1 MNIYEWIIS
10 QKGTKFLFEERRVER
25 ARELFQPL
33 PKIEARGVK
42 ASIANYEQCIQL
54 EASFTTKTVFVN
66 AHCACPDYEQRYYTG
81 GDYVQPCKHLIR
93 LMQEVAVED
102 LDASAVLLAP
112 IANIPDTPHSND
124 GTADISETFGDRLS
138 KVIDHVVNTLAKEVV
153 EILEAGHVPFLVGPT
168 GTGKTSAVSQAALL
182 LNARFYESAG
192 SDAWTDSD
200 LVGVKMPSGDLMP
213 GPIGAAM
220 MYAQMMGEQ
229 VLIFLD
235 EFLRFSPRAQE
246 SLMRVLQPK
255 RTEIANAMGIDHN
268 GPIRITSAPFW
279 GETWAPAELVHLC
292 LAANPWGTIPDPA
305 LLRRVEPINV
315 EFSPMVLSLF
325 KGKAQD
331 AIKISWQGVADG
343 SLPLPI
349 EYSQLMRAK
358 DEEDLSF
365 LDRYLARMRVL
376 DPAAEKAFATLL
388 NNTKSA

>member
-1 MNIYEWIIS
+1 MNIYEWITS
-10 QKGTKFLFEERRVER
+10 QEGTKFVFEERRVER
-25 ARELFQPL
+25 ARELFHSSL
-33 PKIEARGVK
+33 TIEPRSVR
-42 ASIANYEQCIQL
+42 ASIVRYEQYIHL
-54 EASFTTKTVFVN
+54 EASFTTKAVLVG
-66 AHCACPDYEQRYYTG
+66 AHCTCPDYEQRYYTG

-93 LMQEVAVED
+93 LMQEVAIED
-102 LDASAVLLAP
+102 LDASAALLAP
-112 IANIPDTPHSND
+112 IASIPGALTD
-124 GTADISETFGDRLS
+124 ADEAISTGDSFSERLTNA
-138 KVIDHVVNTLAKEVV
+138 IDQVVSALAKEVV
-153 EILEAGHVPFLVGPT
+153 EILETGRVPFLVGPT
-168 GTGKTSAVSQAALL
+168 GTGKTSAVSKAALML
-182 LNARFYESAG
+182 DARFYESAG

-200 LVGVKMPSGDLMP
+200 LVGVKMPNGDLMP

-220 MYAQMMGEQ
+220 MHAQMMGEQ

-255 RTEIANAMGIDHN
+255 SMEIASAMGIDYH
-268 GPIRITSAPFW
+268 GPIRVTSAPFW
-279 GETWAPAELVHLC
+279 GETWAPAEFVHIC

-315 EFSPMVLSLF
+315 EFSQMVLSLF

-349 EYSQLMRAK
+349 EYSQLARAK

-365 LDRYLARMRVL
+365 LDQYLARVRVI

-388 NNTKSA
+388 HNTKSV